1 MQNKHLVN
9 LHLNQHHS
17 TMSVFKSIHL
27 PFVKA
32 QIGSL
37 GMAVLLFSLS
47 LLLGRENLFL
57 SLNTNLGWLG
67 DQFFSLLTYLA
78 EGWIWIPYLII
89 VFGWFKKDLVFIL
102 LNFLTSTLLTQIPKN
117 YIWPDVNRP
126 IASGIPIEKIH
137 TVAGV
142 ELHTYNSFP
151 SGHTATAFSLLFL
164 TVYFFPTK
172 KVFWMAA
179 IYAILC
185 AYSRVYL
192 GQHFPIDLA
201 GGIIAAILSFQLSI
215 WLRNK
220 IKPSSF

>member
-1 MQNKHLVN
+1 
-9 LHLNQHHS
+9 
-17 TMSVFKSIHL
+17 MSVFKSIHT

-37 GMAVLLFSLS
+37 GLALLLFSLS
-47 LLLGRENLFL
+47 ILLGRENLFL
-57 SLNTNLGWLG
+57 SLNTNLGWWP
-67 DQFFSLLTYLA
+67 DQFFSLLTQLA

-89 VFGWFKKDLVFIL
+89 VFGWFKKDFIFIL

-126 IASGIPIEKIH
+126 IASGIPLSKIH
-137 TVAGV
+137 TVTGV
-142 ELHTYNSFP
+142 EVHTYNSFP

-164 TVYFFPTK
+164 TVYFFPNK
-172 KVFWMAA
+172 KVFWIAA
-179 IYAILC
+179 FYAIAS

-215 WLRNK
+215 WLRHK
-220 IKPSSF
+220 IKPNSF

>member
-1 MQNKHLVN
+1 MQ
-9 LHLNQHHS
+9 LNQHHR
-17 TMSVFKSIHL
+17 TMSVFKSIHF

-37 GMAVLLFSLS
+37 ALALLLFSLS

-57 SLNTNLGWLG
+57 SLNINLGWWA
-67 DQFFSLLTYLA
+67 DQFFSVFTQLA

-89 VFGWFKKDLVFIL
+89 VFGWFKKDFVFIL
-102 LNFLTSTLLTQIPKN
+102 LNFLTSTLLTQLPKN

-126 IASGIPIEKIH
+126 IASGIPLSKIH
-137 TVAGV
+137 TVTGV
-142 ELHTYNSFP
+142 EVHTYNSFP

-164 TVYFFPTK
+164 TVYFFPNK
-172 KVFWMAA
+172 KVFWIAA
-179 IYAILC
+179 IYALLC

-201 GGIIAAILSFQLSI
+201 GGIIAAILSFQLSL